1 MKRGGCTTRWQAMCR
16 RGIAVGLLLAYTLA
30 DATLVEYPPVVPG
43 KQFTFPR
50 DEGSHPEFRIEWWYV
65 TGWLTQ
71 DGGANLGFQVTFFR
85 VRPGV
90 DEDNPSQFAAK
101 QLLFAHAAL
110 SDPRSGKLLKGEKS
124 AREGFGLASA
134 KTGSLDVAID
144 NWSLRAAGVGG
155 DANYRAAITTDQ
167 FALDLAIRATQP
179 PLLQG
184 EHGFSQ
190 KAPDP
195 NSASYY
201 YSQPQLQT
209 SGQIRI
215 GGRTYQ
221 VRGTAWLDHEW
232 SNAYVDAGTQGWDW
246 LGLNL
251 DDGGALMVFRM
262 RAPDGSQR
270 WASATR
276 SDTNSHARTFSP
288 ADIEWSSLRCWRSPR
303 TGYEY
308 PVEWQIRVG
317 ERTIVLKP
325 LMDDQENDTRGST
338 GTIYWEGAVRAFDE
352 RGRPLGRGYLELTGY
367 GKRVNL

>member
-1 MKRGGCTTRWQAMCR
+1 MTRLTKR
-16 RGIAVGLLLAYTLA
+16 AVAVVLALSLTA
-30 DATLVEYPPVVPG
+30 AFSEAVSVEYPAVVPDYRME
-43 KQFTFPR
+43 FPR
-50 DEGSHPEFRIEWWYV
+50 DEGSHPQFRTEWWYV
-65 TGWLTQ
+65 TGWLT
-71 DGGANLGFQVTFFR
+71 DDTGAELGFQVTFFR

-90 DEDNPSQFAAK
+90 DEDNPSRFAAK

-110 SDPRSGKLLKGEKS
+110 SDPRSGQLLKDEKS

-134 KTGSLDVAID
+134 KQGSLDVAID
-144 NWSLRAAGVGG
+144 DWSLRAGSVAGKAG
-155 DANYRAAITTDQ
+155 YRTTVATRE
-167 FALDLAIRATQP
+167 FALDLAIRATRP

-184 EHGFSQ
+184 EQGFSQ
-190 KAPDP
+190 KAPHTR
-195 NSASYY
+195 SASYY

-232 SNAYVDAGTQGWDW
+232 SNSYVDAGTQGWDW

-251 DDGGALMVFRM
+251 EDGGALMVFRM

-276 SDTNSHARTFSP
+276 SDSKGSDARTFLP
-288 ADIEWSSLRCWRSPR
+288 ADIQWSPLRRWRSPR

-317 ERTIVLKP
+317 EHTIMLRP

-352 RGRPLGRGYLELTGY
+352 RNRPIGRGYLELTGY
-367 GKRVNL
+367 GKRVSL